1 MKKQISLILDI
12 NGNRMLKTVELV
24 LELVEREL
32 KPILIVVK
40 SEELFDKLQS
50 HKVVNTE
57 VIISPVN

>member
-1 MKKQISLILDI
+1 MKKANKLFIDI

-40 SEELFDKLQS
+40 SEELFDKLLPLP
-50 HKVVNTE
+50 VTE

>member
-1 MKKQISLILDI
+1 
-12 NGNRMLKTVELV
+12 MLKTVELV

-40 SEELFDKLQS
+40 SEELFDKLLPLP
-50 HKVVNTE
+50 VTE